1 MARPRRPRNNPTGS
15 VPEELLFKGY
25 TWETMR
31 ERYFK
36 NLGRFD
42 EAHEAHQLR
51 HLYSKRLWKECGI
64 SIDPIDV

>member
-25 TWETMR
+25 TWETIR

-36 NLGRFD
+36 AAGLWD
-42 EAHEAHQLR
+42 DAYVAHQLR
-51 HLYSKRLWKECGI
+51 ILYSKRLWAECGI
-64 SIDPIDV
+64 SIDPTNV